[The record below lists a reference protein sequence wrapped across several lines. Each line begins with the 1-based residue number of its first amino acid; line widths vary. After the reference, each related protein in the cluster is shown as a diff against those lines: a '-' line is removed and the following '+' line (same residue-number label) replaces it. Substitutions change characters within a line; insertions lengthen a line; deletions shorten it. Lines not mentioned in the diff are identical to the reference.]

1 MSEEAYS
8 IDLEE
13 TSVQSG
19 EDSRRSSGGSSV
31 SEQSQASSAWS
42 DVGADLDWKGRISLL
57 KKLRDRMQAND
68 LFDDNDVVAVDEE
81 IERVRERERNSF
93 EAKLKER
100 LRILAKFDGY
110 LKFRTHHPDLNAY
123 FVKKQKKMQRLAKAA
138 AKNGSY

>member
-19 EDSRRSSGGSSV
+19 VNSNNSSSASSSG
-31 SEQSQASSAWS
+31 QSQVSSAWS
-42 DVGADLDWKGRISLL
+42 DVGANLDWKGRISLL
-57 KKLRDRMQAND
+57 TKLRDRMQAND
-68 LFDDNDVVAVDEE
+68 LFDDHDVQAVDEE

-93 EAKLKER
+93 ETKLKER

-110 LKFRTHHPDLNAY
+110 LGFRTNHPDLNAF
-123 FVKKQKKMQRLAKAA
+123 FVKKQKKMQKLARAA
-138 AKNGSY
+138 AKNGTY

>member
-1 MSEEAYS
+1 MSEETYS

-19 EDSRRSSGGSSV
+19 EDSRRSGSSV
-31 SEQSQASSAWS
+31 SDQSQASSAWS

-57 KKLRDRMQAND
+57 RKLKDRMQAND
-68 LFDDNDVVAVDEE
+68 LFDDIDVKAVDAE

-93 EAKLKER
+93 ETKLKER

-110 LKFRTHHPDLNAY
+110 LKFRTNHPELNAY
-123 FVKKQKKMQRLAKAA
+123 FVKKQNKMQKLARAA
-138 AKNGSY
+138 ARNGSHW